1 MFPIT
6 AKMKLIAAGL
16 ILLAVFGVF
25 KYIKG
30 LNTEISNLRD
40 EKTQLETK
48 LNIQNTAILQMKK
61 EADERALSYKS
72 ELEQAQKQVDEAKK
86 KAGTIYKAQPSTPNN
101 SCKSALDL
109 MNGGSK

>member
-6 AKMKLIAAGL
+6 AKMKLIVGGL

-25 KYIKG
+25 KYVKG
-30 LNTEISNLRD
+30 LNTQISNLRD

-48 LNIQNTAILQMKK
+48 LNMQNTAILQMKK
-61 EADERALSYKS
+61 ESDERALTYKS
-72 ELEQAQKQVDEAKK
+72 ELEQAQKQVHEAQK
-86 KAGTIYKAQPSTPNN
+86 KAETIYKARPSTPND